1 MGGTSEKKTPCMI
14 IIRSS
19 SNHRMIIIWSS
30 SEMIIIRRKVNIS
43 FLGSQRRTSSSDP
56 TRLSDCLISSD
67 RTHFETLV
75 HSFYSA
81 HQISQEVI
89 SLIRSDKPK
98 QQSDE
103 WHFQIILWG
112 VQHFCSPIWLQLM
125 WKDQED
131 EDNHLRSR
139 LYITSTFVN
148 LVLASNNASQ
158 KCTQVL
164 EPCVCYGCMFHCT
177 VTVYGEY
184 NIDS

>member
-1 MGGTSEKKTPCMI
+1 MGGTSEKTPYMI
-14 IIRSS
+14 IIRSLP
-19 SNHRMIIIWSS
+19 NHRMIIIWSS
-30 SEMIIIRRKVNIS
+30 SEIIIIRRKVNIS

-56 TRLSDCLISSD
+56 TWLSDCLISSD

-158 KCTQVL
+158 KYTQIL

>member
-1 MGGTSEKKTPCMI
+1 MI

-43 FLGSQRRTSSSDP
+43 FLGSRTSSSDP
-56 TRLSDCLISSD
+56 TWLSDCLISSD

-112 VQHFCSPIWLQLM
+112 VQHFCSPIILAIWLQLM

-139 LYITSTFVN
+139 LYITSTFAN

-158 KCTQVL
+158 KYTQVL